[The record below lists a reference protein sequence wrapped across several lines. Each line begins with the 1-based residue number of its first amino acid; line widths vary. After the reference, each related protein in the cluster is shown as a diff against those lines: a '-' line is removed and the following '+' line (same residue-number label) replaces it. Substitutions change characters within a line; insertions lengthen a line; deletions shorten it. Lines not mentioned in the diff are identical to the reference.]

1 MKQKFYFKSLLIAML
16 VLFGSG
22 GAFADTYEL
31 YSGTIT
37 EGEYLLVYEGSAMNT
52 TVSNNRLQ
60 FQAVQIVDDKITSG
74 TTDFST
80 IVWTITKSGNYYTL
94 YNASAGKYAASTGT
108 KNQAGLLDSGTDDK
122 SLWTITGSGPY
133 EFVNKYNDAHN
144 INKNLRKNGTYG
156 FACYATSTGGSL
168 LLYKKVTSV
177 SPLSSIAVEGY
188 KSTFHQGDSFEFG
201 GTVTATYEDGTTN
214 DVTNL
219 ATFSEPDMT
228 TVGEKEI
235 TVSYTEREVTKTVTY
250 NITVTAPGEEDPNNS
265 FAVEEDN
272 ATIGVPYTMPTFS
285 TDSDGAKS
293 YTSSNPDVATIS
305 SSGQIT
311 LIKEGT
317 TTITVTTAQTA
328 TYAQG
333 SASYILHVAKGTP
346 ALSFAQETV
355 TVYLGTDQ
363 MGPALTNPGDGTAS
377 YTISDPEIATI
388 QSNGYIQPKSTGT
401 ATVTVTTS
409 ETDAWNEATAS
420 YTLIVED
427 SFSVDAIG
435 TYELVTDASM
445 LSADDQIL
453 ITYIPSDGAGGYVLG
468 AKQTNN
474 YKATL
479 LKSAAVSADKSTI
492 EITSTSQDNPKD
504 PVTAA
509 VLEGS
514 AGAWYFHVNDGYL
527 CATSSSSNNLG
538 AKTLDAAGNNAKATI
553 SISGGN
559 ATITFQGSFSHNLL
573 KYNSTSK
580 LFSCYSSGQTPVQIY
595 RKVPSNVAPT
605 VTFSPASGAVVNYG
619 TQVTITART
628 ATSITYSVNNG
639 NPITV
644 EGTTATVIINTHTTI
659 KATATNEY
667 GTSDEVTAEYTIN
680 QESSALSYNPTEYTI
695 TIGDDFTAPE
705 VNKPEDY
712 NGTITYSSSDTSVA
726 EVDAQTGA
734 VTVNGAGTVT
744 ITASGTETEH
754 YAAATASYT
763 LIVNK
768 KTSAVSFAESVV
780 EITYGD
786 NYNKQA
792 ATTEGVSGNLVYTSS
807 DETVVKFHG
816 NNVIDVLGPGT
827 VTITATAPATETTE
841 ESSATY
847 TLKVY
852 APADAVAGQT
862 ELLNEQFNDC
872 EGTEPKDGFG
882 GNSNGFTNVP
892 ASLAAAGWELTRC
905 QAGDGYLKLTSGSG
919 NGIVVTP
926 VINLNGVSE
935 FSFEIA
941 PWVRETANVTV
952 SLENAIFDEDGE
964 PTSKSFNDLEQSTW
978 KTKTFSIIGNGDV
991 RITIEANRRVFIDNF
1006 VVGGGAQ
1013 PAHEIN
1019 LTFSSLGYLTWVA
1032 TADIDFSQTP
1042 DVTAYQ
1048 ITEATTQKITA
1059 EEVDK
1064 VPEGAAVML
1073 KGSGTVQLKR
1083 TSDVAALANNK
1094 MLACTDGSVV
1104 GITGNQTTTDI
1115 YVLGNGS
1122 NGLGYY
1128 MLKNTLQAGKGYL
1141 NISGGASAKVTF
1153 VAFEETELTGISSVR
1168 ADSADGVY
1176 YNLQGVRVMNPQKG
1190 IYIKDGKKIVIK

>member
-1 MKQKFYFKSLLIAML
+1 ML

-144 INKNLRKNGTYG
+144 INKNLRRNGTYG

-388 QSNGYIQPKSTGT
+388 QSNGYIQPKATGT

-420 YTLIVED
+420 YTLIVEA
-427 SFSVDAIG
+427 SFHIDAEG
-435 TYELVTDASM
+435 DYEWVRDFSTLAAGDELVIVYQSSSTIATVMGNQD
-445 LSADDQIL
+445 
-453 ITYIPSDGAGGYVLG
+453 
-468 AKQTNN
+468 TNN
-474 YKATL
+474 FKYVDVNYASGIT
-479 LKSAAVSADKSTI
+479 DKSVITI
-492 EITSTSQDNPKD
+492 PQDK
-504 PVTAA
+504 AA
-509 VLEGS
+509 QATPIKLEGS
-514 AGAWYFHVNDGYL
+514 TGAWYFHTKNGYL
-527 CATSSSSNNLG
+527 YAASSSKNHL
-538 AKTLDAAGNNAKATI
+538 KTASLAVAGDNAKAKIETDDDGAPTVKFLGTNTNN
-553 SISGGN
+553 SLRYN
-559 ATITFQGSFSHNLL
+559 TGSS
-573 KYNSTSK
+573 
-580 LFSCYSSGQTPVQIY
+580 LFSCYSSGQNPVQIY
-595 RKVPSNVAPT
+595 RKILSNVAPT
-605 VTFSPASGAVVNYG
+605 VTFSPASGTQVNYG
-619 TQVTITART
+619 TPVTITART

-639 NPITV
+639 DPITV

-659 KATATNEY
+659 KATATNDY
-667 GTSDEVTAEYTIN
+667 GTSEEATAEYTIN
-680 QESSALSYNPTEYTI
+680 QESPALSYNPTEYTI

-705 VNKPEDY
+705 VNMPADY
-712 NGTITYSSSDTSVA
+712 NGTITYSSSDAAVA
-726 EVDAQTGA
+726 EVDEQTGA
-734 VTVNGAGTVT
+734 VTVKGAGTVT

-754 YAAATASYT
+754 YAAATASYKIT
-763 LIVNK
+763 VNK
-768 KTSAVSFAESVV
+768 KTSAVSFAEAVV

-792 ATTEGVSGNLVYTSS
+792 ATTEGVSGNLIYTSS
-807 DETVVKFHG
+807 KETVVKFHG

-827 VTITATAPATETTE
+827 VTITATAPATDTTE

-847 TLKVY
+847 TLKIY
-852 APADAVAGQT
+852 EPADKVEGATEALNEDFSSCQAEIASWGGNNDFDPVPVDLRWKTTHCKAGSGYLEIGSASNAGSATSPSFSVAGEAPLSFALAPWIANNSSEDAKVIVT
-862 ELLNEQFNDC
+862 LANATFGNGEATMTLNTGNLTQREFTTFDQY
-872 EGTEPKDGFG
+872 TIV
-882 GNSNGFTNVP
+882 GNSD
-892 ASLAAAGWELTRC
+892 E
-905 QAGDGYLKLTSGSG
+905 
-919 NGIVVTP
+919 VT
-926 VINLNGVSE
+926 I
-935 FSFEIA
+935 
-941 PWVRETANVTV
+941 
-952 SLENAIFDEDGE
+952 
-964 PTSKSFNDLEQSTW
+964 
-978 KTKTFSIIGNGDV
+978 TFSGEGSYD
-991 RITIEANRRVFIDNF
+991 RFFLDNV

-1019 LTFSSLGYLTWVA
+1019 LTFSSAGYLTWVA
-1032 TADIDFSQTP
+1032 TADIDFEATER
-1042 DVTAYQ
+1042 VTAYQ
-1048 ITEATTQKITA
+1048 ITEATPQGITA
-1059 EEVDK
+1059 EEVK
-1064 VPEGAAVML
+1064 KARKGAALLL
-1073 KGSGTVQLKR
+1073 KGSGKVQLTR
-1083 TSDVAALANNK
+1083 TSDVAPLQNNK
-1094 MLACTDGSVV
+1094 MQACTDGSVK
-1104 GITGNQTTTDI
+1104 GMTGSATSTDI
-1115 YVLGNGS
+1115 YVLGNG
-1122 NGLGYY
+1122 NKGLGFY
-1128 MLKNTLQAGKGYL
+1128 MLSGTLQAGKGYL
-1141 NISGGASAKVTF
+1141 NISVGAGAKPSFIT
-1153 VAFEETELTGISSVR
+1153 FEETTGISNAAVETTE
-1168 ADSADGVY
+1168 DDGTY
-1176 YNLQGVRVMNPQKG
+1176 YNLQGVRVLNPQKG

>member
-1 MKQKFYFKSLLIAML
+1 MKQKFYFKSLLIAL
-16 VLFGSG
+16 FVLFGG
-22 GAFADTYEL
+22 GGISAAVE
-31 YSGTIT
+31 TIT
-37 EGEYLLVYEGSAMNT
+37 FSEQGYTNQQTIT
-52 TVSNNRLQ
+52 TVTGTGITITFDKGTNSN
-60 FQAVQIVDDKITSG
+60 APKYYTSG
-74 TTDFST
+74 TAIRAYGGNYFT
-80 IVWTITKSGNYYTL
+80 VEANGKTITQIVLGFGSGDGS
-94 YNASAGKYAASTGT
+94 NAITTDVSTYSNGTWTGEAESVKFTVGGSTGHRRI
-108 KNQAGLLDSGTDDK
+108 A
-122 SLWTITGSGPY
+122 
-133 EFVNKYNDAHN
+133 
-144 INKNLRKNGTYG
+144 
-156 FACYATSTGGSL
+156 
-168 LLYKKVTSV
+168 
-177 SPLSSIAVEGY
+177 SI
-188 KSTFHQGDSFEFG
+188 S
-201 GTVTATYEDGTTN
+201 
-214 DVTNL
+214 
-219 ATFSEPDMT
+219 
-228 TVGEKEI
+228 
-235 TVSYTEREVTKTVTY
+235 VTY
-250 NITVTAPGEEDPNNS
+250 TTETPSGEENPNNS

-272 ATIGVPYTMPTFS
+272 ATIGEPYTMPEFTTS
-285 TDSDGAKS
+285 SDGAMS
-293 YTSSNPDVATIS
+293 YSSSNTDVATIS

-311 LIKEGT
+311 LKKFGT

-333 SASYILHVAKGTP
+333 SASYTLHVAKGTP

-363 MGPALTNPGDGTAS
+363 MGPALTNPGDGTPT

-388 QSNGYIQPKSTGT
+388 QSNGYIQPKATGT

-420 YTLIVED
+420 YTLIVEAP
-427 SFSVDAIG
+427 FHIDAEG
-435 TYELVTDASM
+435 DYEWVKDASTLAAGDELVIVYQSSNTVATVMGNQTDNNF
-445 LSADDQIL
+445 
-453 ITYIPSDGAGGYVLG
+453 GYVG
-468 AKQTNN
+468 VN
-474 YKATL
+474 YANGIT
-479 LKSAAVSADKSTI
+479 DKSVITI
-492 EITSTSQDNPKD
+492 PQAKAEQATPIL
-504 PVTAA
+504 
-509 VLEGS
+509 LEGS
-514 AGAWYFHVNDGYL
+514 AGAWYFHTNNGYL
-527 CATSSSSNNLG
+527 CAASSSSNYLRTTQTIN
-538 AKTLDAAGNNAKATI
+538 DNAKATI
-553 SISGGN
+553 AIEDGN
-559 ATITFQGSFSHNLL
+559 VKVIFQGGYTRNNLR
-573 KYNSTSK
+573 YNSSNT
-580 LFSCYSSGQTPVQIY
+580 LFSCYASTSNTLWPQLY

-605 VTFSPASGAVVNYG
+605 VTFSPASGTQVNYG
-619 TQVTITART
+619 TPVTITART

-639 NPITV
+639 DPITV

-659 KATATNEY
+659 KATATNDY
-667 GTSDEVTAEYTIN
+667 GTSEEATAEYTIN

-705 VNKPEDY
+705 VNKPADY
-712 NGTITYSSSDTSVA
+712 NGTITYSSSDAEVA
-726 EVDAQTGA
+726 EVDEQTGA
-734 VTVNGAGTVT
+734 VTVKGTGTVT

-768 KTSAVSFAESVV
+768 KASAVSFAESVV

-786 NYNKQA
+786 NYNKQS

-852 APADAVAGQT
+852 APADAVEGAT
-862 ELLNEQFNDC
+862 EVLNEDFSACN
-872 EGTEPKDGFG
+872 GTNNNWG
-882 GNSNGFTNVP
+882 GSSGYVTITGLDWETTN
-892 ASLAAAGWELTRC
+892 C
-905 QAGDGYLKLTSGSG
+905 QAGPGYVKMGSANNAGSATSPAFS
-919 NGIVVTP
+919 VVGEAP
-926 VINLNGVSE
+926 L
-935 FSFEIA
+935 SFALA
-941 PWVRETANVTV
+941 PWIATNDTEDATVNVT
-952 SLENAIFDEDGE
+952 LTNATFANGESTMTLSTGNLTQREFTTFDQYTIVGNSDEV
-964 PTSKSFNDLEQSTW
+964 TI
-978 KTKTFSIIGNGDV
+978 TFSGAGSYD
-991 RITIEANRRVFIDNF
+991 RFFLDNV

-1019 LTFSSLGYLTWVA
+1019 LTFSSAGYLTWVA
-1032 TADIDFSQTP
+1032 TADIDFSQT
-1042 DVTAYQ
+1042 DGVTAYQ

-1141 NISGGASAKVTF
+1141 DISGAAGAKPSF
-1153 VAFEETELTGISSVR
+1153 IAFEETEPTGISSVS

-1176 YNLQGVRVMNPQKG
+1176 YNLQGVRVLNPQKG

>member
-1 MKQKFYFKSLLIAML
+1 ML

-333 SASYILHVAKGTP
+333 SASYILHVVKGTP

-388 QSNGYIQPKSTGT
+388 QSNGYIQPKATGT

-420 YTLIVED
+420 YTLIVEA
-427 SFSVDAIG
+427 SFHIDAEG
-435 TYELVTDASM
+435 DYEWVKDFSTLAAGDELVFVYQSSDDIASVM
-445 LSADDQIL
+445 GKQNENKTNFGIVGVNYANG
-453 ITYIPSDGAGGYVLG
+453 IT
-468 AKQTNN
+468 
-474 YKATL
+474 
-479 LKSAAVSADKSTI
+479 DKSVITI
-492 EITSTSQDNPKD
+492 PQDKAEQATPIL
-504 PVTAA
+504 
-509 VLEGS
+509 LEGS
-514 AGAWYFHVNDGYL
+514 AGAWYFHTNNGYL
-527 CATSSSSNNLG
+527 CATSSSNNNLG
-538 AKTLDAAGNNAKATI
+538 VKTLEAAGNNAKATI
-553 SISGGN
+553 APEDGN
-559 ATITFQGSFSHNLL
+559 ANGNAKVIFQGGYTRNNLR
-573 KYNSTSK
+573 YNSQNT
-580 LFSCYSSGQTPVQIY
+580 LFSCYASTSDMKLVQLY

-605 VTFSPASGAVVNYG
+605 VTFSPVSGTVVDYG
-619 TQVTITART
+619 TQVAITART
-628 ATSITYSVNNG
+628 ATSITYRVNDG
-639 NPITV
+639 DPVTV
-644 EGTTATVIINTHTTI
+644 EGTSATVTINSHTTI
-659 KATATNEY
+659 KATATNDY
-667 GTSDEVTAEYTIN
+667 GTSEEATAEYTIN

-763 LIVNK
+763 LTVNK
-768 KTSAVSFAESVV
+768 KASAVSFAESVV

-792 ATTEGVSGNLVYTSS
+792 ATTEGVSGNLVYSSS
-807 DETVVKFHG
+807 DESVVKFHG

-852 APADAVAGQT
+852 APADAVEGAT
-862 ELLNEQFNDC
+862 EVLNEDFSACN
-872 EGTEPKDGFG
+872 GTNTTWGGSGGFVSVPKD
-882 GNSNGFTNVP
+882 
-892 ASLAAAGWELTRC
+892 LGWETTSC
-905 QAGDGYLKLTSGSG
+905 QAGPGYLKLGSSGGVGSATSPAFS
-919 NGIVVTP
+919 VVGEVP
-926 VINLNGVSE
+926 L
-935 FSFEIA
+935 SFDLA
-941 PWVRETANVTV
+941 PWVANNTSEEAKVTV
-952 SLENAIFDEDGE
+952 TLTNA
-964 PTSKSFNDLEQSTW
+964 
-978 KTKTFSIIGNGDV
+978 TFGNGERSIELNTKDLTQREFTTFDQYKIEGNSDAV
-991 RITIEANRRVFIDNF
+991 RITFSANGTSYNRYFLDNV

-1019 LTFSSLGYLTWVA
+1019 LTFSSAGYLTWVA
-1032 TADIDFSQTP
+1032 TADIDFSQT
-1042 DVTAYQ
+1042 DGVTAYQ

-1083 TSDVAALANNK
+1083 TSDVAALTNNK
-1094 MLACTDGSVV
+1094 MLACTDASVV
-1104 GITGNQTTTDI
+1104 GITGNQTTTSI

-1141 NISGGASAKVTF
+1141 DISGAAGAKPSF
-1153 VAFEETELTGISSVR
+1153 IAFEETEPTGISSVR

-1176 YNLQGVRVMNPQKG
+1176 YNLQGVRVLNPQKG

>member
-1 MKQKFYFKSLLIAML
+1 MKQKFYFKSLLIAL
-16 VLFGSG
+16 FVLFGG
-22 GAFADTYEL
+22 GGISAAVE
-31 YSGTIT
+31 TIT
-37 EGEYLLVYEGSAMNT
+37 FSEQGYTNQQTIT
-52 TVSNNRLQ
+52 TVTGTGITITFDKGTNSN
-60 FQAVQIVDDKITSG
+60 APKYYTSG
-74 TTDFST
+74 TAIRAYGGNYFT
-80 IVWTITKSGNYYTL
+80 VEANGKTITQIVLGFGSSDGSNAITTDVGTYSSGTWTGEANSVKFTIGGSSGNRRL
-94 YNASAGKYAASTGT
+94 ASIS
-108 KNQAGLLDSGTDDK
+108 
-122 SLWTITGSGPY
+122 
-133 EFVNKYNDAHN
+133 
-144 INKNLRKNGTYG
+144 
-156 FACYATSTGGSL
+156 
-168 LLYKKVTSV
+168 
-177 SPLSSIAVEGY
+177 
-188 KSTFHQGDSFEFG
+188 
-201 GTVTATYEDGTTN
+201 
-214 DVTNL
+214 
-219 ATFSEPDMT
+219 
-228 TVGEKEI
+228 
-235 TVSYTEREVTKTVTY
+235 VTY
-250 NITVTAPGEEDPNNS
+250 TTETPSGEENPNNS

-272 ATIGVPYTMPTFS
+272 ATIGEPYTMPEFTTS
-285 TDSDGAKS
+285 SDGAKS
-293 YTSSNPDVATIS
+293 YSSSNTDVATIS

-311 LIKEGT
+311 LKKYGE
-317 TTITVTTAQTA
+317 TTITVSTAQTE

-333 SASYILHVAKGTP
+333 SASYLLHVAKGTP
-346 ALSFAQETV
+346 VLSFAQETV
-355 TVYLGTDQ
+355 TAYLGTNQ
-363 MGPALTNPGDGTAS
+363 NGPALTNPGDGTPT

-388 QSNGYIQPKSTGT
+388 QSNGYIQPKATGT
-401 ATVTVTTS
+401 ASVTVTTS

-420 YTLIVED
+420 YTLIVEAP
-427 SFSVDAIG
+427 FSVDAIG

-492 EITSTSQDNPKD
+492 EITSTSQDNPDD

-514 AGAWYFHVNDGYL
+514 VGAWYFHVNDGYL

-605 VTFSPASGAVVNYG
+605 VTFSPASGTVVDYG

-628 ATSITYSVNNG
+628 AMSITYSVNDG
-639 NPITV
+639 DPVTV
-644 EGTTATVIINTHTTI
+644 EGTSATVTINSHTTI

-667 GTSDEVTAEYTIN
+667 GTSEEATAEYTIN

-763 LIVNK
+763 LTVNK
-768 KTSAVSFAESVV
+768 KSSAVSFAESVV

-807 DETVVKFHG
+807 DESIVKFHG

-852 APADAVAGQT
+852 APADAVEGAT
-862 ELLNEQFNDC
+862 EVLNEDFSACN
-872 EGTEPKDGFG
+872 GTNNNWG
-882 GNSNGFTNVP
+882 GSSGYVTITGLDWETTN
-892 ASLAAAGWELTRC
+892 C
-905 QAGDGYLKLTSGSG
+905 QAGPGYVKMGSANNAGSATSPAFS
-919 NGIVVTP
+919 VVGEAP
-926 VINLNGVSE
+926 L
-935 FSFEIA
+935 SFALA
-941 PWVRETANVTV
+941 PWIATNDTEDATVNVT
-952 SLENAIFDEDGE
+952 LTNATFANGESTMTLSTGNLTQREFTTFDQYTIVGNSDEV
-964 PTSKSFNDLEQSTW
+964 TI
-978 KTKTFSIIGNGDV
+978 TFSGAGSYD
-991 RITIEANRRVFIDNF
+991 RFFLDNV

-1019 LTFSSLGYLTWVA
+1019 LTFSSAGYLTWVA
-1032 TADIDFSQTP
+1032 TADIDFSQTEG
-1042 DVTAYQ
+1042 VTAYQ
-1048 ITEATTQKITA
+1048 ITEATTQKIIA

-1064 VPEGAAVML
+1064 VPAGAAVML

-1094 MLACTDGSVV
+1094 MLACTDASVV

-1153 VAFEETELTGISSVR
+1153 VAFEETVPTGISSVS

-1176 YNLQGVRVMNPQKG
+1176 YNLQGVRVLNPQKG